1 MITNTAIAS
10 FEGPRKSYFFPVCK
24 EEMISSRQLRTLT
37 ELIIQNIEDDNER
50 EYRLSSLDDLTA
62 KDAEKTIFEFE
73 MARW

>member
-1 MITNTAIAS
+1 
-10 FEGPRKSYFFPVCK
+10 
-24 EEMISSRQLRTLT
+24 MISSRQLRTLT